1 MHWKGR
7 RKRPPPELRQ
17 LFNNRAVARWP
28 PETIRLMVEDQS
40 QQDPKLQVEAARE
53 AFEREFER
61 FASFAE
67 NSGTLSE
74 LDLSSA
80 EAEQRAITDLRTRHL
95 GKKSALAAAK
105 KMIGRFAPNE
115 RAIFGQLVQQNE
127 AEITAKIEQAEQAF
141 RGHVE
146 SARTAREAIDV
157 TLPGRR
163 PRRGHLHPITIV
175 RERIEDIFVSLGYAI
190 EDGREIETDFYNFD
204 ALNIPESHPARAS
217 QDTFYTTDG
226 FALRSQTSTV
236 QIHAM
241 QRRGAPLRMIAP
253 GRVFRRDTPD
263 PTHNP
268 MFFQVEGLCVDR
280 GISMAH
286 LKGTVAEFLRRMFGA
301 QTVTRFRPSYFP
313 FTEPSAEFDF
323 SCFKCG
329 GAGCRICKSS
339 GWIELGG
346 SGMVHPNVLRGAGV
360 DPEEFSG
367 FAFGLGIDRM
377 VALMYGLDDIRL
389 LFENDVRFLEQ
400 FD

>member
-1 MHWKGR
+1 VAIELNFEDFKPRVDEVDKASNVKWEPFSLLVLEPDRPEFARGLLNFGSDNTDLLGRAESALQAAKNFETEFLGRKGPISAL
-7 RKRPPPELRQ
+7 RKEIKTVNLGHRGPAGQ
-17 LFNNRAVARWP
+17 
-28 PETIRLMVEDQS
+28 
-40 QQDPKLQVEAARE
+40 
-53 AFEREFER
+53 
-61 FASFAE
+61 
-67 NSGTLSE
+67 
-74 LDLSSA
+74 
-80 EAEQRAITDLRTRHL
+80 AITRLEIGISQPLKTVQSHL
-95 GKKSALAAAK
+95 HEFIS
-105 KMIGRFAPNE
+105 
-115 RAIFGQLVQQNE
+115 
-127 AEITAKIEQAEQAF
+127 KIKTTQ
-141 RGHVE
+141 
-146 SARTAREAIDV
+146 EAIDV

-163 PRRGHLHPITIV
+163 PRRGHLHPITVV
-175 RERIEDIFVSLGYAI
+175 REKIEDIFVSLGYAI

-204 ALNIPESHPARAS
+204 ALNIPQNHPARAS

-226 FALRSQTSTV
+226 YALRSQTSTV

-286 LKGTVAEFLRRMFGA
+286 LKGTVAEFLRRMFGE

-329 GAGCRICKSS
+329 GAGCRICKNS

-389 LFENDVRFLEQ
+389 LFENDVRFLGQ

>member
-1 MHWKGR
+1 MADAVTFE
-7 RKRPPPELRQ
+7 ELKSGADRI
-17 LFNNRAVARWP
+17 F
-28 PETIRLMVEDQS
+28 
-40 QQDPKLQVEAARE
+40 E
-53 AFEREFER
+53 AFGREFKRFER
-61 FASFAE
+61 FVGDNQDAFFVQNTIKELERDKFSLTDSEA
-67 NSGTLSE
+67 LSRE
-74 LDLSSA
+74 LS
-80 EAEQRAITDLRTRHL
+80 DLRTRFT
-95 GKKSALAAAK
+95 GKKSEWAAAK
-105 KMIGRFAPNE
+105 KTVGRLDPDERGRAGQYLLAIEVGMTDRLE
-115 RAIFGQLVQQNE
+115 RARINLE
-127 AEITAKIEQAEQAF
+127 KITENL
-141 RGHVE
+141 
-146 SARTAREAIDV
+146 RTAREAIDV

-163 PRRGHLHPITIV
+163 PRRGHLHPITVV
-175 RERIEDIFVSLGYAI
+175 REKIEDIFVSLGYAI

-204 ALNIPESHPARAS
+204 ALNIPENHPARAS
-217 QDTFYTTDG
+217 QDTFYTSDG
-226 FALRSQTSTV
+226 YALRSQTSTV

-241 QRRGAPLRMIAP
+241 QRRGAPVRMIAP

-286 LKGTVAEFLRRMFGA
+286 LKGTVAEFLRRMFGE

-329 GAGCRICKSS
+329 GAGCRICKNS

-377 VALMYGLDDIRL
+377 VGLMYGLDDIRL